1 VADAD
6 VRWQQRFANFQAALD
21 QLEGFFEP
29 PALNEREQQGLIKA
43 FEYCFELGWSTLRD
57 LLLAEGNADLLGSRD
72 TLRLAFSRGLID
84 DGEAWMRMIQDRNLT
99 SHSYLPCFLKLRQR
113 LEQRIVEQQQIAEQ
127 QPSLAFQASGLS
139 NLSVCLQPSLRCK
152 PFGCLARAPWGGI
165 SRARISISAWRLPGS
180 PTRTV
185 CSCSPPWRVDL
196 VLQHQLDADVQHYVQ
211 WVGQCIWSRP

>member
-1 VADAD
+1 MADAD

-72 TLRLAFSRGLID
+72 TVRLAFSRGLID

-99 SHSYLPCFLKLRQR
+99 SHTYNRVTAEQIAAQVAGCYLGCFQR
-113 LEQRIVEQQQIAEQ
+113 LSARLLQR
-127 QPSLAFQASGLS
+127 LAD
-139 NLSVCLQPSLRCK
+139 
-152 PFGCLARAPWGGI
+152 
-165 SRARISISAWRLPGS
+165 
-180 PTRTV
+180 PT
-185 CSCSPPWRVDL
+185 
-196 VLQHQLDADVQHYVQ
+196 
-211 WVGQCIWSRP
+211 